1 MLESVY
7 NIIQQTILTLV
18 SVDIYTYI
26 YVFCVIPSEV
36 YVLAGKNYSINDSNG
51 NIVKIWHL
59 QV

>member
-18 SVDIYTYI
+18 NVDIYTYI

-36 YVLAGKNYSINDSNG
+36 YVLVG
-51 NIVKIWHL
+51 NELFHKW
-59 QV
+59 